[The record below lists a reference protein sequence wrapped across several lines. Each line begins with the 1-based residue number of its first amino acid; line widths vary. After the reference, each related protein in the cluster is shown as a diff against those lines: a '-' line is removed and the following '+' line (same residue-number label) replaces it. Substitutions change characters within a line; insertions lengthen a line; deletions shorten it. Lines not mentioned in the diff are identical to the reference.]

1 MLLQPYELDT
11 STPDA
16 LMAFWKVANN
26 HPVQTGRSLFPERP
40 ERYARA
46 TRQLAQYAV
55 NKATAVGCRL
65 RGESASALVYEGIC
79 ERIFDTLPPFA
90 RW

>member
-1 MLLQPYELDT
+1 MLLQPHELDS

-16 LMAFWKVANN
+16 LMAFWKLAKN

-46 TRQLAQYAV
+46 TLQLAQYAA
-55 NKATAVGCRL
+55 NKAAAVGCRT
-65 RGESASALVYEGIC
+65 RGEIASALVYEGIC
-79 ERIFDTLPPFA
+79 ERIFDTLPAFS